1 MQRWKCAVGAIVLI
15 AVAGGSVAGCSKS
28 GNAKQNAAQAK
39 AKPKADPKAAKADP
53 KAAAAKTDS
62 KAAAAKTDSKSAKP
76 AQTAANTPKTTAPA
90 PKTTAPVQTAAN
102 AKPSAQP
109 QPAAA
114 TTKPAT
120 PAPAQ
125 KTAQPAANTKTTAP
139 VNAAATKPA
148 TTTVPVPA
156 KPAAAAPAPAKP
168 ATTTPATTAAP
179 AATTT
184 GDVQQ
189 TLQTNKTLTAQLQ
202 SRLPAGTDVVKASMG
217 FRNLT
222 QFVAAVHACQNLSIP
237 FDKMRTTMVDEK
249 KSLSEAIRALKPTA
263 SATIEA
269 QRADYDARGTIYQAQ
284 HPETPA
290 ADSTAKKAK
299 PATTPGVER

>member
-53 KAAAAKTDS
+53 KAAAKADP
-62 KAAAAKTDSKSAKP
+62 KAAAAKTDPKAAAARTDPKAAKP

-90 PKTTAPVQTAAN
+90 
-102 AKPSAQP
+102 

-114 TTKPAT
+114 ATKPAT

-125 KTAQPAANTKTTAP
+125 KTAPPAANTKATTPAP

-148 TTTVPVPA
+148 TTSVPA
-156 KPAAAAPAPAKP
+156 PPKPALASP
-168 ATTTPATTAAP
+168 AP
-179 AATTT
+179 AATTAAS

-222 QFVAAVHACQNLSIP
+222 QFVSAVHACQNLSIP
-237 FDKMRTTMVDEK
+237 FDKMRTAMVDEK
-249 KSLSEAIRALKPTA
+249 KSLSAAIRALKPTA

-284 HPETPA
+284 QPETPA
-290 ADSTAKKAK
+290 ADSPAKKAK
-299 PATTPGVER
+299 ATTAPGVERQ

>member
-15 AVAGGSVAGCSKS
+15 AVAGGSVAGCGKS

-53 KAAAAKTDS
+53 KAAKADPKSAAKSDP
-62 KAAAAKTDSKSAKP
+62 KAAAAKTDPKAAAAKTDPKAAKP
-76 AQTAANTPKTTAPA
+76 AQTAANAKTTP
-90 PKTTAPVQTAAN
+90 
-102 AKPSAQP
+102 QP

-114 TTKPAT
+114 ATKPAT

-125 KTAQPAANTKTTAP
+125 KQAQPAANTKTPPPAP

-148 TTTVPVPA
+148 TTTVPAPA
-156 KPAAAAPAPAKP
+156 KPALAAPAPAKP
-168 ATTTPATTAAP
+168 AATTAAP
-179 AATTT
+179 

-217 FRNLT
+217 FRSLT
-222 QFVAAVHACQNLSIP
+222 QFVSAVHACQNLSIP
-237 FDKMRTTMVDEK
+237 FDKMRTAMVDEK
-249 KSLSEAIRALKPTA
+249 KSLSAAIRALKPTA

-269 QRADYDARGTIYQAQ
+269 QRADYDARGTIFQTQ
-284 HPETPA
+284 QTETPA
-290 ADSTAKKAK
+290 ADSSAKKAK
-299 PATTPGVER
+299 PPTTPGVKR

>member
-15 AVAGGSVAGCSKS
+15 AVAGGSVAGCGKS

-62 KAAAAKTDSKSAKP
+62 KAAKP

-90 PKTTAPVQTAAN
+90 PKATAPVQTATS
-102 AKPSAQP
+102 AKTSTQP

-148 TTTVPVPA
+148 TTAVPVPA

-168 ATTTPATTAAP
+168 AAAPAAP
-179 AATTT
+179 AATTAVA

-202 SRLPAGTDVVKASMG
+202 SRLPAGTDVVKVSMG

-222 QFVAAVHACQNLSIP
+222 QFVSAVHACQNLSIP
-237 FDKMRTTMVDEK
+237 FDKMRTAMVDEK
-249 KSLSEAIRALKPTA
+249 KSLSAAIRALKPTA

-269 QRADYDARGTIYQAQ
+269 QRADYDARGMIYQAQ
-284 HPETPA
+284 HTETPA
-290 ADSTAKKAK
+290 PDSTAKKGK